1 MAIDLG
7 QDVTPAA
14 HSRLQGRP
22 LQVLA
27 LVVVLVAVLSSI
39 WGTPRQASE
48 AAFGA
53 ALSSGDVR
61 AVVRDLG
68 APIGTEVHFGVGAWF
83 TSGSHSSTSSIVWTS
98 SDGRIYR
105 THLGALTTLPPP
117 SGPTA
122 VDQEPDLAP
131 GLDEFGNM
139 IEAPKVD
146 VGRSIEATADA
157 SGVAVPDQMSLG
169 WSAHLG
175 DPLGLLLLG
184 AFFVLVMGP
193 QPRRFTKWGQF
204 WLLGLPAG
212 AGLLWW
218 VLRDAPFDP
227 RMRAVPEPAPRL
239 HGAIEGGIERRSGAR
254 GFAWA
259 LLGSLVLSAVVA
271 GIVQATIWGDRPEP
285 QQGSVTFQV
294 VYDDGQRGT
303 LNL

>member
-7 QDVTPAA
+7 QDVSPPAP
-14 HSRLQGRP
+14 SRLHGGR

-27 LVVVLVAVLSSI
+27 LVVVLGAVLSSI

-83 TSGSHSSTSSIVWTS
+83 TSASHSSVSSILWTS

-105 THLGALTTLPPP
+105 TELGTLTTLPPP
-117 SGPTA
+117 ARSTA
-122 VDQEPDLAP
+122 VDQESDLAP
-131 GLDEFGNM
+131 GLDEFGNI

-146 VGRSIEATADA
+146 VARSIEATADE
-157 SGVAVPDQMSLG
+157 SGVAVPDRGSLG

-175 DPLGLLLLG
+175 DPLGLLLLV
-184 AFFVLVMGP
+184 ACFALAMGP

-218 VLRDAPFDP
+218 ILRDAPFDP
-227 RMRAVPEPAPRL
+227 RMRAAPEPAPRL
-239 HGAIEGGIERRSGAR
+239 HGAIDGGIERRSGAR

-259 LLGSLVLSAVVA
+259 LLGSLVLSVVVA

-294 VYDDGQRGT
+294 VYDDGQQGT
-303 LNL
+303 LTL